1 MEKIAFISGETIYYW
16 SSIVLTLATLT
27 AICFF
32 WSLYLGKGGNG
43 VAAFSVVPLAI
54 VLSLLLGRLV
64 HWYCRTSSY
73 DSFTS
78 AIKPFSPGGYA
89 LLGVFAGCALAA
101 VIVRLVHF
109 DRNLPRMLDCMAVAG
124 CAGIAVGRLACFFN
138 SADRGQIIAST
149 QSLPW
154 VYPVTNAVSGATE
167 YRLATFILQA
177 MAALVLFLILLSF
190 YLPKKRKDGDTALIF
205 LLFYGAS
212 QIVLDSTRYD
222 KLFFRSNGFVSVVQ
236 VLGALGLALAVV
248 VFARRMVKARGFR
261 AWNIFLWLLIALA
274 LTGAGYMEYYVQ
286 RRGNEALFAYSVMS
300 ACLLAASVLT
310 LFMRAL
316 AVRVEKRYYGTDD

>member
-43 VAAFSVVPLAI
+43 IAAFSVIPLAI
-54 VLSLLLGRLV
+54 ALSLLLGRLV

-78 AIKPFSPGGYA
+78 AMKPFSPGGYA
-89 LLGVFAGCALAA
+89 LLGVFAGCVLAA
-101 VIVRLVHF
+101 VVVRLLHF
-109 DRNLPRMLDCMAVAG
+109 DRNLPQMLDCMAVAG

-138 SADRGQIIAST
+138 STDRGQIITST

-190 YLPKKRKDGDTALIF
+190 YLPKKQQKDGDTALIF
-205 LLFYGAS
+205 LLLYGVS

-236 VLGALGLALAVV
+236 VLGALGLLLVIV
-248 VFARRMVKARGFR
+248 VFSARMVKARGFR
-261 AWNIFLWLLIALA
+261 FWNVLVWLGITACIG
-274 LTGAGYMEYYVQ
+274 GAGFMEYYVQ
-286 RRGNEALFAYSVMS
+286 RHGDLAAFSYSIMS
-300 ACLLAASVLT
+300 ACLLAAAGLVL
-310 LFMRAL
+310 LLRKL
-316 AVRVEKRYYGTDD
+316 AQPVRRRR

>member
-101 VIVRLVHF
+101 VIVRLVHI
-109 DRNLPRMLDCMAVAG
+109 D
-124 CAGIAVGRLACFFN
+124 
-138 SADRGQIIAST
+138 
-149 QSLPW
+149 
-154 VYPVTNAVSGATE
+154 PVSYTH
-167 YRLATFILQA
+167 
-177 MAALVLFLILLSF
+177 
-190 YLPKKRKDGDTALIF
+190 
-205 LLFYGAS
+205 
-212 QIVLDSTRYD
+212 
-222 KLFFRSNGFVSVVQ
+222 
-236 VLGALGLALAVV
+236 
-248 VFARRMVKARGFR
+248 
-261 AWNIFLWLLIALA
+261 
-274 LTGAGYMEYYVQ
+274 
-286 RRGNEALFAYSVMS
+286 
-300 ACLLAASVLT
+300 LT
-310 LFMRAL
+310 LP
-316 AVRVEKRYYGTDD
+316 TT

>member
-16 SSIVLTLATLT
+16 SSIVLTLATLA

-43 VAAFSVVPLAI
+43 IAAFSVIPLAI
-54 VLSLLLGRLV
+54 ALSLLLGRLV

-89 LLGVFAGCALAA
+89 LLGVFAGCVLAA
-101 VIVRLVHF
+101 VVIRLLHF
-109 DRNLPRMLDCMAVAG
+109 DRDLPQMLDCMAVAG

-138 SADRGQIIAST
+138 STDRGQIITST

-190 YLPKKRKDGDTALIF
+190 YLPKKQRKDGDTALIF
-205 LLFYGAS
+205 LLLYGVS

-236 VLGALGLALAVV
+236 VLGALGLLLVIV
-248 VFARRMVKARGFR
+248 VFSVRMVKARGFR
-261 AWNIFLWLLIALA
+261 FWNVLVWLGIAVCIG
-274 LTGAGYMEYYVQ
+274 GAGFMEYYVQ
-286 RRGNEALFAYSVMS
+286 RHGDLAAFSYSIMS
-300 ACLLAASVLT
+300 ACLLAAAGLVL
-310 LFMRAL
+310 LLRKL
-316 AVRVEKRYYGTDD
+316 AQPVRRGR

>member
-73 DSFTS
+73 DSFE
-78 AIKPFSPGGYA
+78 AAMKPFSPGGYA

-109 DRNLPRMLDCMAVAG
+109 DQPPADAG
-124 CAGIAVGRLACFFN
+124 LHGRG
-138 SADRGQIIAST
+138 R
-149 QSLPW
+149 
-154 VYPVTNAVSGATE
+154 VRR
-167 YRLATFILQA
+167 YRRRAARLLLQ
-177 MAALVLFLILLSF
+177 
-190 YLPKKRKDGDTALIF
+190 
-205 LLFYGAS
+205 
-212 QIVLDSTRYD
+212 
-222 KLFFRSNGFVSVVQ
+222 FR
-236 VLGALGLALAVV
+236 
-248 VFARRMVKARGFR
+248 
-261 AWNIFLWLLIALA
+261 
-274 LTGAGYMEYYVQ
+274 
-286 RRGNEALFAYSVMS
+286 
-300 ACLLAASVLT
+300 
-310 LFMRAL
+310 
-316 AVRVEKRYYGTDD
+316 

>member
-43 VAAFSVVPLAI
+43 IAAFSVVPLAI
-54 VLSLLLGRLV
+54 ALSLLLGRLV

-73 DSFTS
+73 DSFE
-78 AIKPFSPGGYA
+78 AAMKPFSPGGYA
-89 LLGVFAGCALAA
+89 LLGVFAGCVLAA
-101 VIVRLVHF
+101 VVIRLLHF
-109 DRNLPRMLDCMAVAG
+109 DRNLPQILDCMAVAG

-138 SADRGQIIAST
+138 STDRGQIITST

-190 YLPKKRKDGDTALIF
+190 YLPKKQQKDGDTALIF
-205 LLFYGAS
+205 LLLYGVS

-236 VLGALGLALAVV
+236 VLGALGLLLVIV
-248 VFARRMVKARGFR
+248 VFSVRMVKARGFR
-261 AWNIFLWLLIALA
+261 SWNVLVWLGIAA
-274 LTGAGYMEYYVQ
+274 CIGGAGFMEYYVQ
-286 RRGNEALFAYSVMS
+286 RHGDLAAFSYSIMS
-300 ACLLAASVLT
+300 ACLLAAAGLVL
-310 LFMRAL
+310 LLRKL
-316 AVRVEKRYYGTDD
+316 AQPVRRRR